1 MAKIPFNDVTPPNRR
16 SIRNIPIPSGG
27 KRKISNN
34 SEVKINITDN
44 HNVASSGSVRVENQ
58 TPNFDIN
65 KGAGPKISD
74 VKIPK
79 QAGAYEY
86 YYPKNNIQEPLKIND
101 YSNNDSRIPKTR
113 KFMFGGI
120 AIVFILIFIFGMMT
134 VFATATV
141 TVVPRSLDLD
151 VSTNIKAVNNPVGD
165 GVRYEII
172 RLSKSKNTSVEAT
185 GEEEAEVKAS
195 GRIMI
200 YNNYSTDPQRLIIRT
215 RFESPEGLIYR
226 IPESVVVPGKTTKD
240 GKDVPGSVEVEVFAD
255 EPGQK
260 YNIKNVDFTIPG
272 FKNDP
277 AMYSAFYARSVT
289 DMAGGFIGKRKTV
302 SNEAKQSAML
312 KIEAELRDEIKRD
325 LQAKIPDNLVFL
337 EDAIYYESFDL
348 PQQEESSSVLV
359 GLEVVAYV
367 TLFNKEDLT
376 QKISEE
382 YLLSY
387 EDWSGIGVNIPNFT
401 NLMVSDGIDKND
413 DLKDLELKIDG
424 KLTLFANIESNLLA
438 DKLVGLSR
446 KQAQYI
452 MDDFPGISSIKASIR
467 PVWKKSFP
475 NNAEKIKVNIS
486 LIK

>member
-16 SIRNIPIPSGG
+16 SIRNIPIPAGG
-27 KRKISNN
+27 KRKVPGG

-44 HNVASSGSVRVENQ
+44 RDAISGNVGFDNQ
-58 TPNFDIN
+58 TPNLDIN
-65 KGAGPKISD
+65 RNVAPKIND

-79 QAGAYEY
+79 QTGAYEY
-86 YYPKNNIQEPLKIND
+86 YYPKNNLEEPLKIND
-101 YSNNDSRIPKTR
+101 YSGGGTKNPKNK
-113 KFMFGGI
+113 KFLFGGI
-120 AIVFILIFIFGMMT
+120 AVVFILIFIFGMMT

-165 GVRYEII
+165 GIRYEII
-172 RLSKSKNTSVEAT
+172 KLSKSKNTSVEAT

-200 YNNYSTDPQRLIIRT
+200 YNNYSADPQRLIIRT

-240 GKDVPGSVEVEVFAD
+240 GKDVPGSIEVEVFAD

-277 AMYSAFYARSVT
+277 AMYNAFYARSVT
-289 DMAGGFIGKRKTV
+289 DMSGGFVGKRKTV
-302 SNEAKQSAML
+302 LPESKESAIA

-325 LQAKIPDNLVFL
+325 LQAKIPDNLVL
-337 EDAIYYESFDL
+337 LDGGIYYESFEL

-359 GLEVVAYV
+359 GLEVVAYA
-367 TLFNKEDLT
+367 TLFNKEDLSK
-376 QKISEE
+376 KISGE
-382 YLLSY
+382 YLVGY
-387 EDWSGIGVNIPNFT
+387 EDWNGINVNIGDFGT
-401 NLMVSDGIDKND
+401 LMVSGGIEKND
-413 DLKDLELKIDG
+413 DLRDLDLKIEG
-424 KLTLFANIESNLLA
+424 KTTLFANIENDLLIE
-438 DKLVGLSR
+438 KLVGLSR
-446 KQAQYI
+446 KEAQYI
-452 MDDFPGISSIKASIR
+452 MDEFPGISSIKASIR

-475 NNAEKIKVNIS
+475 DNPDKIKVNIS
-486 LIK
+486 LVK